1 MIKKLE
7 KIESF
12 NGRKTW
18 KLFHATDFDSL
29 MYPNFCIS
37 LALGLFPYKWESTRY
52 VLSRKRFV
60 CSVATIPILV
70 GLMLFLLYEMNFGN
84 LSYSALTSKIDTNF
98 VLIFYVMATVVMQ
111 CCSLSRLHVIKN
123 LLEASQ
129 ILSPKDFNDLAKLF
143 HTKDILGFLFLAI
156 HLPNCFKGNAYVTAR
171 HLTFLYLMIV
181 NFLLDMSYM
190 NCVCVLK
197 ACFKKVNEC
206 LEQLNKSSTNDVS
219 VSEIPWVEKAPGNKH
234 RNTLLLTKLKSLL
247 EKHLQIS
254 DVVQLLNNTFLVKIV
269 TLVITTFIIVTF
281 NSYFVILRM
290 YRSFGQHLQPQFWYI
305 QFLSSILYEMSKF
318 MMLIWACETA
328 KNEALKIGTT
338 VHDARSNTTDTLMK
352 HELELFPLQ
361 VLQRDNTFSARA
373 VTMNAALLT
382 QIAGDITIINKQ

>member
-1 MIKKLE
+1 MIKNLE
-7 KIESF
+7 KIENYNS
-12 NGRKTW
+12 RKTW

-37 LALGLFPYKWESTRY
+37 LAFGLFPYKWESTRY

-60 CSVATIPILV
+60 CSMVTIPILV
-70 GLMLFLLYEMNFGN
+70 VLMLFILYKMNFDN
-84 LSYSALTSKIDTNF
+84 LSYSTLIAKIDTNF
-98 VLIFYVMATVVMQ
+98 VLFFDVMATVMMHSF
-111 CCSLSRLHVIKN
+111 SLSRLHVIKN
-123 LLEASQ
+123 LSEASQ

-156 HLPNCFKGNAYVTAR
+156 HLPNCFKENVYLTVR
-171 HLTFLYLMIV
+171 RLTFLYLV
-181 NFLLDMSYM
+181 TVSFLLDMSYM

-219 VSEIPWVEKAPGNKH
+219 VSEIPWVEKAPGDRH
-234 RNTLLLTKLKSLL
+234 RNTLLLTKLKSLM

-254 DVVQLLNNTFLVKIV
+254 DIVQLLNKTFLVKIV
-269 TLVITTFIIVTF
+269 TLVITTFTIVTF
-281 NSYFVILRM
+281 NSYFFILRM
-290 YRSFGQHLQPQFWYI
+290 YGHFDLHLNTQFWYI
-305 QFLSSILYEMSKF
+305 QFLPSILYEMSKF

-328 KNEALKIGTT
+328 KNQALKIGTT
-338 VHDARSNTTDTLMK
+338 IHDVLNNTTDTLMK
-352 HELELFPLQ
+352 HELELFSLQ

-373 VTMNAALLT
+373 VTMNTALLT
-382 QIAGDITIINKQ
+382 QI